1 MNLSDGEPAYQT
13 AIVGETVAVKQLPG
27 GGKLGIDVLG
37 HVFGMNADAWEKYA
51 GMSVAKGDNLRELG
65 FVAAG
70 EDHLADAYLLGMDD
84 AGLHICCEG
93 LGYQVA
99 MGIDDFQGRVV

>member
-1 MNLSDGEPAYQT
+1 MNS
-13 AIVGETVAVKQLPG
+13 
-27 GGKLGIDVLG
+27 
-37 HVFGMNADAWEKYA
+37 DAWEKYA